1 MNDQEILAYLKER
14 CVGFALVCGIEYE
27 AAGVGHCTVALNMEQ
42 RFLNPQGAAHG
53 GLLATLM
60 DVAAGSIGLFAC
72 GSLRPMVT
80 QSADIHYFRPITGP
94 RVVAE
99 GRCLKAGRRCAVV
112 QVDVRE
118 NDDDRVCATGV
129 FELCYLDIG

>member
-1 MNDQEILAYLKER
+1 MNDQEILAYLKNR

-27 AAGVGHCTVALNMEQ
+27 AAGVGHCTVSLQMEQ
-42 RFLNPQGAAHG
+42 RFFNPQGAAHG

-60 DVAAGSIGLFAC
+60 DVAAGSIGLFAS

-80 QSADIHYFRPITGP
+80 QSADIHYLRPVVGP
-94 RVVAE
+94 RVTAV
-99 GRCLKAGRRCAVV
+99 GRCLKAGHRTAVV
-112 QVDVRE
+112 QVDLFE
-118 NDDDRVCATGV
+118 NDNDRLCATGV